1 MEEIKE
7 IKKNYEMGFI
17 SSNEFLYE
25 YAGVLSKLG
34 AQDELIDAMNT
45 VLAPLADFIVKDIL
59 NASDD
64 EKKQIKDF
72 FNFK

>member
-17 SSNEFLYE
+17 SSHEFLCE
-25 YAGVLSKLG
+25 YAGVLSRLG
-34 AQDELIDAMNT
+34 AQGELIDAMNAA
-45 VLAPLADFIVKDIL
+45 LAPLADFVVRDIL
-59 NASDD
+59 NAKDS
-64 EKKQIKDF
+64 EKKQIKV

>member
-17 SSNEFLYE
+17 SAHEFLCE
-25 YAGVLSKLG
+25 YAAVLVKLG
-34 AQDELIDAMNT
+34 ACCELIDAMNT
-45 VLAPLADFIVKDIL
+45 VLVPLADFIVNDIL
-59 NASDD
+59 NAKEID
-64 EKKQIKDF
+64 KKQIKDF

>member
-17 SSNEFLYE
+17 SSHEFLCE
-25 YAGVLSKLG
+25 YADVLSKLG
-34 AQDELIDAMNT
+34 AQGELIDAMNT

-59 NASDD
+59 NAKDD

>member
-17 SSNEFLYE
+17 LSHEFLCE
-25 YAGVLSKLG
+25 YAGVLSRLG
-34 AQDELIDAMNT
+34 AQGELIDAMNT
-45 VLAPLADFIVKDIL
+45 ALAPLADFVVKDIL
-59 NASDD
+59 NAKDA

>member
-17 SSNEFLYE
+17 SAQVFLYE
-25 YAGVLSKLG
+25 YTDVLVKLG
-34 AQDELIDAMNT
+34 AQGELTNAMNT
-45 VLAPLADFIVKDIL
+45 ILAPLADFIVKDIL
-59 NASDD
+59 NANDD

>member
-17 SSNEFLYE
+17 SAQVFLYE
-25 YAGVLSKLG
+25 YTDVLVKLG
-34 AQDELIDAMNT
+34 AQGELIDAMNT
-45 VLAPLADFIVKDIL
+45 ALAPLADFIVKDIL

>member
-17 SSNEFLYE
+17 SSHEFLCE

-34 AQDELIDAMNT
+34 AQGELIDAMNT
-45 VLAPLADFIVKDIL
+45 V
-59 NASDD
+59 
-64 EKKQIKDF
+64 
-72 FNFK
+72 